1 MIEAAALKKYAFFG
15 GLRDDQIEKIL
26 PIMERENFEA
36 EWDILV
42 EGTGNDR
49 IHFILE
55 GRVVVSRK
63 RVLICELAEGDS
75 FGEMEVLDVMP
86 AAASVKSLSR
96 VSIISISNRGLHE
109 IYKTDLQAFSMIV
122 MNLAR
127 DLSRRIRKMDERA
140 ASETPLMEWN

>member
-1 MIEAAALKKYAFFG
+1 MIEAAVLKKYAFFG

-26 PIMERENFEA
+26 PIMRQEDFEA
-36 EWDILV
+36 ERDILV
-42 EGTGNDR
+42 EGAGNDK

-63 RVLICELAEGDS
+63 RVLICELAGGDS

-86 AAASVKSLSR
+86 AEASVKSLSR
-96 VSIISISNRGLHE
+96 VSIMSISNRGLHE
-109 IYKTDLQAFSMIV
+109 IYKTDLQAFAMVV

-127 DLSRRIRKMDERA
+127 DLSRRIRKMDERVTN
-140 ASETPLMEWN
+140 ETPLMEWN